1 MPFNMNTVDGSGG
14 GGGVYR
20 PTTTAIYTGV
30 SPMDNE
36 YYSIKVA
43 REVDDDEDDHFG
55 GYRHQ
60 WTPPNF
66 HMLPQTHKTRLN
78 CSTTPSSSAAS
89 CQLDEIEA
97 LVPVP
102 VVVSRSPSNV
112 FPFPVTPGGT
122 GFLDQQEK
130 VRVRLVQNRGLV
142 VEEPPMVLDSNGQLV
157 TPPDLPFDCDIRSGF
172 SSYDFIRPSPIVSHA
187 SCLDKGKSCPGHS
200 SKLSNISQ
208 SPSPTYLMDDVERGD
223 CTCEST
229 SNSKSH
235 KTPPPFSRTR
245 HGSPSARGSG
255 GGGGGSSLTPLMTPD
270 IINDSHKIQVIVKP
284 LSTMKNRQGGSNI
297 HLYCA
302 LVFGFSASLF
312 FSLTLLL
319 AKVLKNRDHHPISI
333 AFWRYLGILVPSIPL
348 GLFYFLR
355 GKKHKVVGSVWPIQ
369 DMDKAAN
376 ALALLVKIDI
386 KLKLTTFVDFF
397 ATCNAL

>member
-1 MPFNMNTVDGSGG
+1 MNTVDSSGG
-14 GGGVYR
+14 GVGVYR
-20 PTTTAIYTGV
+20 PTTTGICTGV
-30 SPMDNE
+30 SPMDDE

-43 REVDDDEDDHFG
+43 REEVDDDEDDQFS

-66 HMLPQTHKTRLN
+66 HNMLPQTHKTRLN
-78 CSTTPSSSAAS
+78 CSTTPSSSAS
-89 CQLDEIEA
+89 CQLDESEA

-102 VVVSRSPSNV
+102 VVVSRSPSNI
-112 FPFPVTPGGT
+112 FPFPAPPGGN
-122 GFLDQQEK
+122 GLFDQQEK

-142 VEEPPMVLDSNGQLV
+142 VEEPPMVLDSNGQVV

-172 SSYDFIRPSPIVSHA
+172 SSYDFIRPSPVVSHA
-187 SCLDKGKSCPGHS
+187 SCLDKRKSCPGHS
-200 SKLSNISQ
+200 SKLSVSISQ

-223 CTCEST
+223 CSCES
-229 SNSKSH
+229 SLNSKSH
-235 KTPPPFSRTR
+235 KKPPFSLTR
-245 HGSPSARGSG
+245 HGSPSTCNGGG

-284 LSTMKNRQGGSNI
+284 SSTMKNQQGGSNI

-376 ALALLVKIDI
+376 ALALLVRKTSITFFI
-386 KLKLTTFVDFF
+386 KL
-397 ATCNAL
+397 N